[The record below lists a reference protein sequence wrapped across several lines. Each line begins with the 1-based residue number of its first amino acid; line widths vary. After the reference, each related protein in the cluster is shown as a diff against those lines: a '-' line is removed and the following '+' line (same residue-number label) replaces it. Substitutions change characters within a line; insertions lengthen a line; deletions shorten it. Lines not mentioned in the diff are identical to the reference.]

1 MVPDYDDILSRI
13 SEAPLWWDANGVP
26 RWCEFHP
33 TASSNTYAR
42 EVALLRIACQGCG
55 REFDAEI
62 NWWEQSRH
70 WNGDRMEPLSTP
82 ARLKE
87 LHYGDPPNVGCCPAG
102 RTMNCID
109 LRILQFW
116 SRERVKWERCP
127 ELEIELERLEDYF
140 GDTIAKF

>member
-1 MVPDYDDILSRI
+1 MIPDYDDILSRI
-13 SEAPLWWDANGVP
+13 PEPPLWWDAHGVP

-102 RTMNCID
+102 HTMNCID

-116 SRERVKWERCP
+116 SRERSKWERCP

-140 GDTIAKF
+140 GDTITKF